1 MNNKDTGIVL
11 FDNQDKP
18 FFTFFGG
25 RNKKVVPLS
34 SIPKIT
40 QQAAIATEDKDFYFH
55 QGFSIKAILG
65 ALIADLEKHEL
76 AYGGSTIT
84 QQLVKNT
91 ILSSNKS
98 FTRKLKEIILAYEIE
113 QKFPKDEILEM
124 YLNTVYFGEGAFGI
138 EEAAL
143 TYFNKNAKDLNLSQ
157 SAFLIGLLPSP
168 SKLSPLNGDLKAAQE
183 RQKYVLQ
190 KMLEEKYITLKQK
203 EDVEKEKLTFQ
214 KSKESLNLQAMHF
227 AFIVKDDLVQKYG
240 EEVIVRSGF
249 KVKTT
254 LNSQWQ
260 KEAEAVVAEQVKRL
274 AVNNVSNGAVV
285 VIDPKTGEIKALVGS
300 KNWFEEKFGRVN
312 VATSLRQPGSSF
324 KPVYYSYALDKHI
337 ITPATIL
344 EDKPVSY
351 GSNLPGTVAYK
362 PVNYDK
368 KFRGPVTVR
377 RALSNSL
384 NVPSVEV
391 MAKVGVPEALD
402 QAKILGFTTLDD
414 PQRYGLSLALGAGEI
429 KLVELT
435 SAYAVFANGGLK
447 NQPTTVLEIKDK
459 KNRVIYSYTPRPKQV
474 LSPQASFLIASILS
488 DEKTRAEVFG
498 NLLNISRPA
507 AVKTGTSENYKDS
520 LTVGFTPSLTIGVWV
535 GNNDGAPMDNVAG
548 SLGAAPIWKTLMEK
562 FLSGAQIEEFKVPEG
577 MVAVNICRSNG
588 FLYKGSP
595 FGGSTATNSAIYR
608 EYFIKGTEPTQ
619 LCSGRESSS
628 SATSIP
634 HPTPL

>member
-1 MNNKDTGIVL
+1 MNNKDTGIL
-11 FDNQDKP
+11 LLDSSDKP

-25 RNKKVVPLS
+25 RDKKTAPLS
-34 SIPKIT
+34 SIAKIT

-55 QGFSIKAILG
+55 PGFSPKAIIG
-65 ALIADLEKHEL
+65 AAVADLEKGEL

-84 QQLVKNT
+84 QQLIKNSL
-91 ILSSNKS
+91 LSSNKS
-98 FTRKLKEIILAYEIE
+98 FVRKLQEIVLAIE
-113 QKFPKDEILEM
+113 MEQRFSKDEILEM

-143 TYFNKNAKDLNLSQ
+143 TYFNKNAKDLNLAQ
-157 SAFLIGLLPSP
+157 SALLIGLLPSP
-168 SKLSPLNGDLKAAQE
+168 SKFSPINGDLKAAQE

-203 EDVEKEKLTFQ
+203 EEVEKEKLTFQ
-214 KSKESLNLQAMHF
+214 KSKEDLNLEAIHF
-227 AFIVKDDLVQKYG
+227 AFMVKDSLVQKYG
-240 EEVIVRSGF
+240 EKAISDSGF

-260 KEAEAVVAEQVKRL
+260 KEAEAVVVEQVKRL
-274 AVNNVSNGAVV
+274 AINNVSNGAVV

-312 VATSLRQPGSSF
+312 VATSPRQPGSSF

-344 EDKPVSY
+344 QDKPVSY
-351 GSNLPGTVAYK
+351 GGPPTGGLPGEIAYK
-362 PVNYDK
+362 PVNYDRR
-368 KFRGPVTVR
+368 FRGPVTVR

-391 MAKVGVPEALD
+391 MTKVGVEQALD
-402 QAKILGFTTLDD
+402 QSKLLGLSTLDD
-414 PQRYGLSLALGAGEI
+414 HTRYGLSLALGAGEI

-435 SAYAVFANGGLK
+435 NAYAAFASSGLSNK
-447 NQPTTVLEIKDK
+447 PTTVLEIRDK
-459 KNRVIYSYTPRPKQV
+459 KNRIIYSYTPFPERV
-474 LSPQASFLIASILS
+474 LSTQASFLISSILS
-488 DEKTRAEVFG
+488 DEVSRSEVFG

-520 LTVGFTPSLTIGVWV
+520 LTVGFTSSLTIGVWV
-535 GNNDGAPMDNVAG
+535 GNNDGTPMDNIAG
-548 SLGAAPIWKTLMEK
+548 SLGAAPIWKNLMEK
-562 FLSGAQIEEFKVPEG
+562 FLSGTPVEQFEVPEG
-577 MVAVNICRSNG
+577 IVAVNICRANGLLYLEPNFATSN
-588 FLYKGSP
+588 
-595 FGGSTATNSAIYR
+595 TTNSAVYR

-619 LCSGRESSS
+619 LCSGREASS
-628 SATSIP
+628 
-634 HPTPL
+634 LGR